1 MMKNICVVGSL
12 SGIFTHSY
20 IVGLINTGHKVCVIN
35 TSKKVKYDKYLD
47 CSVLN
52 LYPQNDEQIS
62 GKTKSN
68 LKKSFLFCYFYELL
82 LFFRSIFSH
91 DVNIEYFLKGRNID
105 TFIFFGGTSIRREFY
120 CIKKIFKD
128 IKDKPEF
135 ILDVATYPIRDYAT
149 ENTPGSLL
157 FFDTKFFNEFD
168 IVLSHSSYMD
178 SFLQTKLSVDSYR
191 INRFVCS
198 FPNSAYFKGVIEN
211 SETTPKKI
219 IFLGTL
225 DNSSAINDITNDII
239 KLADAGVDVYVQE
252 NKHYFNKNPRIK
264 TFKPFSFEQII
275 TGEFS
280 RFCSTFDGALV
291 IYGPMSSLRE
301 KLTYPTRYA
310 LALLQNIPIFIPKNR
325 FKSLEEIADR
335 NKNNQII
342 YYSSIDEIATAI
354 LSSSDSLYKVDECME
369 TKLNDLLVR
378 KKQASGN

>member
-1 MMKNICVVGSL
+1 MMKNTCVVGSL
-12 SGIFTHSY
+12 SGIFTHCY
-20 IVGLINTGHKVCVIN
+20 IVGLINTGHKVCIIN
-35 TSKKVKYDKYLD
+35 TSKRINYDKYLD

-52 LYPQNDEQIS
+52 LYPKKNEQIND
-62 GKTKSN
+62 KTKSN
-68 LKKSFLFCYFYELL
+68 LKKNFLFCYFYELL

-91 DVNIEYFLKGRNID
+91 NADIEFFLKEKDIN
-105 TFIFFGGTSIRREFY
+105 TFVFFGGTSIRREFY
-120 CIKKIFKD
+120 CIKNIFKN

-198 FPNSAYFKGVIEN
+198 FPNSAYFKGVIES

-225 DNSSAINDITNDII
+225 DKSSSINDITNDII
-239 KLADAGVDVYVQE
+239 KLADTGIDVYVQE
-252 NKHYFNKNPRIK
+252 NKDYVNKNPRIK

-275 TGEFS
+275 NGEFS
-280 RFCSTFDGALV
+280 NFCSTFDGALV
-291 IYGPMSSLRE
+291 VYGPMSPLRE

-310 LALLQNIPIFIPKNR
+310 LALLQNIPIFIPKKR
-325 FKSLEEIADR
+325 FKSLEEIAGG

-342 YYSSIDEIATAI
+342 YYSSIDEIATTI
-354 LSSSDSLYKVDECME
+354 LSFPGSLYRVDESME
-369 TKLNDLLVR
+369 IKLNDLLVR
-378 KKQASGN
+378 KDQC